1 MIWIDVV
8 TQVSDEI
15 VQAFQRLFPQLSPE
29 TPPGRP
35 ELEEIVAS
43 PGCAILVARDSTQ
56 GEKIVGT
63 LTLAQY
69 QVPNGKHAW
78 IEDVVVDGPARRQ
91 GIGEALT
98 LAAIERARAAGV
110 KEVNLT
116 SRPARQE
123 ANRLYQRLGFE
134 LRQTNLYRLSLK

>member
-1 MIWIDVV
+1 
-8 TQVSDEI
+8 
-15 VQAFQRLFPQLSPE
+15 
-29 TPPGRP
+29 
-35 ELEEIVAS
+35 
-43 PGCAILVARDSTQ
+43 
-56 GEKIVGT
+56 
-63 LTLAQY
+63 
-69 QVPNGKHAW
+69 
-78 IEDVVVDGPARRQ
+78 VVVDGPARRQ

>member
-1 MIWIDVV
+1 MVWIDEVIKV
-8 TQVSDEI
+8 NDEI

-29 TPPGRP
+29 TPPGRT
-35 ELEEIVAS
+35 ELEEVVALQD
-43 PGCAILVARDSTQ
+43 CAILVARDAAQ
-56 GEKIVGT
+56 GDKIVGT
-63 LTLAQY
+63 LTLAVY
-69 QVPNGKHAW
+69 RVPNGKHAW

-98 LAAIERARAAGV
+98 LAAIERARSCGA

-123 ANRLYQRLGFE
+123 ANRLYQRMGFE